1 MAEVASLLT
10 TKRAD
15 AAAELAAKEAEY
27 KIVQEEQRQKE
38 KIKALEEEH
47 KKQMAIQTSEL
58 ERLRAEKDVEAAR
71 ARLEAYNNE
80 LLQLGDARDTVLE
93 IADADSRVKPAPKD
107 ILHVFMMKT
116 TATAY
121 KEKGKH
127 KTK

>member
-80 LLQLGDARDTVLE
+80 LLQLGDASHTCTNGSL
-93 IADADSRVKPAPKD
+93 
-107 ILHVFMMKT
+107 
-116 TATAY
+116 
-121 KEKGKH
+121 
-127 KTK
+127 